1 MTGDRFDRIMKVLS
15 LVWARGGIDES
26 EFNSLI
32 HYKVRAGEL
41 DVTDALRIMEYVD
54 IKGDKV
60 VLNEDAK
67 RVFQELI
74 KEAKNHGGDYRG
86 SRA

>member
-1 MTGDRFDRIMKVLS
+1 MTENRFDRIMKVLS
-15 LVWARGGIDES
+15 LVWARGGVDES

-32 HYKVRAGEL
+32 HYKVRTGEL
-41 DVTDALRIMEYVD
+41 DIMDALRIMEYVD
-54 IKGDKV
+54 IKGNKV

-74 KEAKNHGGDYRG
+74 KEAKKHGGDYRG

>member
-1 MTGDRFDRIMKVLS
+1 MTEGRFDRIMKVLS

-54 IKGDKV
+54 IKGNKV
-60 VLNEDAK
+60 VLKEDAK

-74 KEAKNHGGDYRG
+74 NEVKNHGGDYRG

>member
-1 MTGDRFDRIMKVLS
+1 MVKDRFDRIMKVLS
-15 LVWARGGIDES
+15 LVWVRGGIDES
-26 EFNSLI
+26 EFISLI
-32 HYKVRAGEL
+32 HYKVRTGEL

-60 VLNEDAK
+60 VLKEDAK

-74 KEAKNHGGDYRG
+74 NEAKNHGGDYRG

>member
-1 MTGDRFDRIMKVLS
+1 MVEDRFDRIMKVLS

-32 HYKVRAGEL
+32 YYKVRTGEL

-54 IKGDKV
+54 IKGNKV
-60 VLNEDAK
+60 VLKEDAK

-74 KEAKNHGGDYRG
+74 KEAKKHGGDYRG

>member
-1 MTGDRFDRIMKVLS
+1 MVEDGFDRIMKVLS

-26 EFNSLI
+26 EFISLI
-32 HYKVRAGEL
+32 HYKVRTGEL
-41 DVTDALRIMEYVD
+41 DMADALRIMEYVD
-54 IKGDKV
+54 IKGNKV

-67 RVFQELI
+67 RVFHELI
-74 KEAKNHGGDYRG
+74 EEAKKRYGDTNV

>member
-1 MTGDRFDRIMKVLS
+1 MTEGRFDRIMKVLS

-60 VLNEDAK
+60 VLKEDAK

-74 KEAKNHGGDYRG
+74 NEAKNHGGDYRG

>member
-1 MTGDRFDRIMKVLS
+1 MAGDRFDRIMKVLS
-15 LVWARGGIDES
+15 LVWARGGIDEG

-60 VLNEDAK
+60 VLKEDAK

-74 KEAKNHGGDYRG
+74 NEAKNHGGDYRG

>member
-1 MTGDRFDRIMKVLS
+1 MTEGRFDRIMKVLS

-54 IKGDKV
+54 IKGNKV
-60 VLNEDAK
+60 VLKEDAK

-74 KEAKNHGGDYRG
+74 NEAKNHGGDYRG
-86 SRA
+86 NCA